1 LSKEGIAAWQ
11 TFGMTETVSHIALA
25 PIGTSELIYET
36 LPGVEIGVSE
46 NQCLWIQSPLSG
58 AEKIET
64 NDSIELRSKNTFV
77 WLGRADFV
85 VNSGGIKLFPE
96 QLEKKINPWMSERYP
111 RVSYFFFGEADDRL
125 GQRLV
130 LYVEGEAS
138 QFNLESLEKEL
149 KKLLGKFEVPKK
161 INILPQFTYTETG
174 KVNRPVTAKQP

>member
-1 LSKEGIAAWQ
+1 
-11 TFGMTETVSHIALA
+11 
-25 PIGTSELIYET
+25 
-36 LPGVEIGVSE
+36 
-46 NQCLWIQSPLSG
+46 
-58 AEKIET
+58 
-64 NDSIELRSKNTFV
+64 V

-111 RVSYFFFGEADDRL
+111 GVPYFFFGEADDRL

-138 QFNLESLEKEL
+138 QFNLEALEEEL

-174 KVNRPVTAKQP
+174 KVNRPVTAKKP